1 MFRCKWL
8 LFGIIFV
15 KFTLKR
21 HFKTSLMKKFLLS
34 SMMVLVG
41 VFAFAQEKQAEISF
55 ETVSHDFGTIT
66 EGTQA
71 TVEFQ
76 FTNKGDAPLVLS
88 SVSASCGC
96 TTPEWTKEPI
106 MPGQTG
112 IVKAIYNSTGRP
124 GSFTKSITVNS
135 NAKNGTM
142 ILTIKGN
149 VAPKQVAPTSP
160 VQNQKPSN

>member
-1 MFRCKWL
+1 
-8 LFGIIFV
+8 
-15 KFTLKR
+15 
-21 HFKTSLMKKFLLS
+21 MKKFLLS
-34 SMMVLVG
+34 SMMVLVA

-55 ETVSHDFGTIT
+55 QAVSHDFGTII

-71 TVEFQ
+71 TVEFE
-76 FTNKGDAPLVLS
+76 FTNNGNAPLVLS

-112 IVKAIYNSTGRP
+112 IIKAIYNSTGRP

-142 ILTIKGN
+142 VLTIKGT
-149 VAPKQVAPTSP
+149 VEPKKTTPPSP
-160 VQNQKPSN
+160 VENKPKP